1 MTFIQFLQK
10 IFSRKK
16 KKPAPVVVVVTPGDE
31 IDPLTG
37 EKRKKTVIPT
47 TDPYEANT
55 LKLFDKLFYD
65 FTSNNIQL
73 SEVKRK
79 YTEKV
84 LSNLGATSR
93 INEMLRN
100 LLYYKKVDIIDVDK
114 AYLEAEK
121 NKSIFTSIKN
131 AVVNFNVQDKI
142 NFETEISNTGY
153 PVIKIVT
160 DIGNLYNTI
169 DAKKYFDFKVKIK
182 ELYDKQLK
190 YYRDTYGYLKQIK
203 YNLVAPNK
211 LDQTI
216 GEQPGGSGGVGTQ
229 TGNQTGTQTGPSV
242 ADLNTAPSQIGT
254 VYPNWENK
262 SYLTSEYVIYNGLKY
277 KNGAQI
283 IGNNNNTPDMDLRW
297 ERVAGL

>member
-10 IFSRKK
+10 IFRKKK
-16 KKPAPVVVVVTPGDE
+16 KKPAPDVVVVTPKDE

-37 EKRKKTVIPT
+37 EIRKKTVIVV
-47 TDPYEANT
+47 TDPFEVET
-55 LKLFDKLFYD
+55 MKLFDKLFYD

-114 AYLEAEK
+114 SYLEAEK
-121 NKSIFTSIKN
+121 NKSTFTSIKN

-142 NFETEISNTGY
+142 NFENEISNTGY

-160 DIGNLYNTI
+160 DISNLYNSI

-190 YYRDTYGYLKQIK
+190 YYRDTYGYLRQIK
-203 YNLVAPNK
+203 YNLVVPNK

-216 GEQPGGSGGVGTQ
+216 GEQTGGSGATGTQ
-229 TGNQTGTQTGPSV
+229 IGTQTGTQTGTGPTI
-242 ADLNTAPSQIGT
+242 ADLNTAPTQVGT
-254 VYPNWENK
+254 VWPNWENK
-262 SYLTSEYVIYNGLKY
+262 SYLTSEYVIYNGLTY
-277 KNGAQI
+277 KNSAQI
-283 IGNNNNTPDMDLRW
+283 IGTNNNTPDMDTRW
-297 ERVAGL
+297 IRV